1 MKPLPPMEGAT
12 DEEAQRSQSY
22 YRTPWQWSTVP
33 RATTPQQMAKRL
45 CYGLAPFRAP
55 TVNVPILPTMLQR
68 FQFPSLTPFKPSS
81 NANDLRAKV
90 VDWVVDH
97 TPPNTIRTYA
107 TPIKEFDL
115 FCKEKNLQQFPA
127 SDTAVAAF
135 AIHMHEQKY
144 ASNSISTAIS
154 AISSQYKLSTFA
166 SPTKSPLVTAV
177 KNAIKKSSPPAQAKL
192 PLTIQMLRDIA
203 KNNWSSRKYI
213 DIRDTFMMVLAMNA
227 FLRESETVSLE
238 KDDVWLDTVPTN
250 DGNKQVIFVFIEK
263 SKTDSERRG
272 ATIVVGKCKDSLID
286 PITWFEKYSRCRRS
300 AAKQLFH
307 HNRTIAGLKTT
318 TPNGIVKK
326 RLKQIKIDPELYGSH
341 SLRSGGVTAAAEKNI
356 EISLLKKHGRWK
368 SDVIYNYIRD
378 PWSDQLKVR
387 IA

>member
-1 MKPLPPMEGAT
+1 MERVT
-12 DEEAQRSQSY
+12 DEEAKRSQSF
-22 YRTPWQWSTVP
+22 YRTPWQWSTVL
-33 RATTPQQMAKRL
+33 RSTTPQQMAKRL
-45 CYGLAPFRAP
+45 NHELVPFRAP
-55 TVNVPILPTMLQR
+55 TTRIPTLATIPQR
-68 FQFPSLTPFKPSS
+68 FLFTSITPFKPPTNSI
-81 NANDLRAKV
+81 DLRTEV
-90 VDWVVDH
+90 IDWVVNH
-97 TPPNTIRTYA
+97 TPQNTVRTYA

-115 FCKEKNLQQFPA
+115 FCKEKKLQQFPA

-144 ASNSISTAIS
+144 ASNSINTAIS
-154 AISSQYKLSTFA
+154 AISSQYKLSAFP

-192 PLTIQMLRDIA
+192 PLTVQMLRDIA
-203 KNNWSSRKYI
+203 KKNWSSRKYI

-238 KDDVWLDTVPTN
+238 KEDVWFDAVPTN
-250 DGNKQVIFVFIEK
+250 EGNKQVLFVFIEK
-263 SKTDSERRG
+263 SKTDIERRG
-272 ATIVVGKCKDSLID
+272 ATIVIGKCKDPLID
-286 PITWFEKYSRCRRS
+286 PFTWFEKYSRVRRS
-300 AAKQLFH
+300 SAKYLFH
-307 HNRTIAGLKTT
+307 HHRTTDGLRPT

-326 RLKQIKIDPELYGSH
+326 RLKQIMIDPELYGSH

-368 SDVIYNYIRD
+368 SDVIFNYIRD
-378 PWSDQLKVR
+378 PWSEQLKVR